1 MFTKLRI
8 SSHNLHIETGRHKR
22 PKKTPVENR
31 YCTYCTGKNIEDE
44 MHFVC
49 DCELYKNIRTKF
61 FEKISDIMCNF
72 SDLTP
77 EQKFVMILSCYGGDF
92 EICKLV
98 CKFVSEC
105 FTLRCSMN
113 N

>member
-1 MFTKLRI
+1 MVNFELTVNSKKNLNVKIIYSVFQIDHRLLCVSNRSFTTKLRI

-61 FEKISDIMCNF
+61 FEKN
-72 SDLTP
+72 L
-77 EQKFVMILSCYGGDF
+77 
-92 EICKLV
+92 
-98 CKFVSEC
+98 
-105 FTLRCSMN
+105 
-113 N
+113 

>member
-1 MFTKLRI
+1 M
-8 SSHNLHIETGRHKR
+8 IETGRHKR
-22 PKKTPVENR
+22 PKTKKKRPKDQKTPVETR

-61 FEKISDIMCNF
+61 FEKISDIMCIF
-72 SDLTP
+72 SDLAP
-77 EQKFVMILSCYGGDF
+77 EQKFVMILLSCYGGDF

-105 FTLRCSMN
+105 FSLRCSMN